1 MRPISNNF
9 DITPEDD
16 SSNRWEYTPPAGG
29 GGGGQA
35 SNVDYSLLG
44 LFEIPEIKNYPLC
57 VRSPITGTIIG
68 IDHKLS
74 AGSLT
79 ASLKI
84 NANYISGLRNF
95 TSNTGL
101 AYISGYY
108 NNFFDIGDSITLE
121 VTETTSATDFGFVV
135 RI

>member
-9 DITPEDD
+9 DSTPEDD
-16 SSNRWEYTPPAGG
+16 SSNRWEYNPPSN

-44 LFEIPEIKNYPLC
+44 LFEVPEHKNYPLC

-79 ASLKI
+79 ASLKV
-84 NANYISGLRNF
+84 NNSYISGLRNF
-95 TSNTGL
+95 IATTGL
-101 AYISGYY
+101 NYVSGYM
-108 NNFFDIGDSITLE
+108 NNTFNIGDSIVLE
-121 VTETTSATDFGFVV
+121 VTDSNAATDFGFVI

>member
-9 DITPEDD
+9 DSTPEDD
-16 SSNRWEYTPPAGG
+16 SSNRWEYNPPSN

-35 SNVDYSLLG
+35 SNVDYSLMG
-44 LFEIPEIKNYPLC
+44 LFEVPEIKNYPLC

-68 IDHKLS
+68 LDYKLS

-79 ASLKI
+79 GSLKI
-84 NANYISGLRNF
+84 NNSYISGLENF
-95 TSNTGL
+95 VASTGL
-101 AYISGYY
+101 NYTSGYL
-108 NNFFDIGDSITLE
+108 NNIFDIGDAITLE
-121 VTETTSATDFGFVV
+121 VIETSSATDFGFVV

>member
-9 DITPEDD
+9 DSTPEDD
-16 SSNRWEYTPPAGG
+16 SSNRWEYTPPSS

-44 LFEIPEIKNYPLC
+44 LFEVPEIKNYPLC

-68 IDHKLS
+68 LDYQLS

-79 ASLKI
+79 GSLKI
-84 NANYISGLRNF
+84 NNSYVSGLDNF
-95 TSNTGL
+95 VASTGL
-101 AYISGYY
+101 NYVSGYL
-108 NNFFDIGDSITLE
+108 NNTFNIGDAITLE
-121 VTETTSATDFGFVV
+121 VIETSSATDFGFVV

>member
-9 DITPEDD
+9 DSTPEDD
-16 SSNRWEYTPPAGG
+16 SSNRWEYTPPSS

-44 LFEIPEIKNYPLC
+44 LFEIPEIKDYPLC

-68 IDHKLS
+68 LDYKLS

-79 ASLKI
+79 GSLKI
-84 NANYISGLRNF
+84 NNSYISGLENF
-95 TSNTGL
+95 VASTGL
-101 AYISGYY
+101 NYVSGHT
-108 NNFFDIGDSITLE
+108 NNIFDIGDAITLE
-121 VTETTSATDFGFVV
+121 IVETNSATDFGFVV

>member
-9 DITPEDD
+9 DSTPEDD
-16 SSNRWEYTPPAGG
+16 SSNRWEYTPPSS

-44 LFEIPEIKNYPLC
+44 LFEIPEIKDYPLC

-68 IDHKLS
+68 LDYKLS

-79 ASLKI
+79 GSLKI
-84 NANYISGLRNF
+84 NSSYISGLENF
-95 TSNTGL
+95 VASTGL
-101 AYISGYY
+101 NYVSGHT
-108 NNFFDIGDSITLE
+108 NNIFDIGDAITLE
-121 VTETTSATDFGFVV
+121 IVETNSATDFGFVV